1 MTPNETFQ
9 TFQTAIRHGGGFMA
23 KLAEAG
29 LVADSDNR
37 RKLLEACCQVARE
50 YGFNEALLH
59 RIRRPKPKSEKQQAL
74 DAFDRI
80 EYAPSEA
87 EDFATI
93 LRAIKSIP
101 DEQ

>member
-37 RKLLEACCQVARE
+37 RKLLEAFPQLEQCFGPQTT
-50 YGFNEALLH
+50 LH
-59 RIRRPKPKSEKQQAL
+59 HR
-74 DAFDRI
+74 
-80 EYAPSEA
+80 
-87 EDFATI
+87 
-93 LRAIKSIP
+93 
-101 DEQ
+101 